1 MPQFITIRRF
11 LVSDLVSNWLGGT
24 SAIGVYLGI
33 VHKPDLRLG
42 FENSKRLRVEAVA
55 KLDGFY

>member
-1 MPQFITIRRF
+1 M
-11 LVSDLVSNWLGGT
+11 
-24 SAIGVYLGI
+24 GVYLGI